1 MSDALQRMRL
11 RSRDGV
17 RQSLSDRLA
26 CHRRQAQNVSDTS
39 QRDLVSSRVAFLSS
53 ILDSFD
59 QCDDELEQLAQSFLI
74 SQVIQDQGKTA
85 QRLLEEMSALAKTMQ
100 RAPDMR
106 LKSMGAT
113 LGVAVLSLDRAVEWA
128 LDIYPTSPLA
138 VKVGAVPFLKC
149 CRIVIGAWLLG
160 SQLQDRQDTDSI
172 THLSA
177 DQSQLGI
184 AAFYFSQVLP
194 IATGLSQVVRL
205 GEGVVQAINDG
216 LND

>member
-1 MSDALQRMRL
+1 MRL

-17 RQSLSDRLA
+17 LQSLSDRVVLD
-26 CHRRQAQNVSDTS
+26 RQQARNASDAS
-39 QRDLVSSRVAFLSS
+39 QRDVASSRVAFLLP

-113 LGVAVLSLDRAVEWA
+113 LGSLYCHWIVLLSGRS
-128 LDIYPTSPLA
+128 ISIPLA
-138 VKVGAVPFLKC
+138 RWPSKWAQYHF
-149 CRIVIGAWLLG
+149 
-160 SQLQDRQDTDSI
+160 
-172 THLSA
+172 
-177 DQSQLGI
+177 
-184 AAFYFSQVLP
+184 
-194 IATGLSQVVRL
+194 
-205 GEGVVQAINDG
+205 
-216 LND
+216 